1 ALAALFYFPLP
12 LATHFR
18 LIWVGPII
26 TSAGINRGA
35 RDAEGRLRR
44 LALLGGE
51 LSYAVYALHYPIFC
65 WVNGL
70 YQAAAGP
77 RNLIIEGPVILASVL
92 IGSYVAMKIYDE
104 PLRRRLGLAWQRA
117 RHSPSLAAPKRTSP
131 PV

>member
-1 ALAALFYFPLP
+1 MPQRNSSQCFDA
-12 LATHFR
+12 R
-18 LIWVGPII
+18 
-26 TSAGINRGA
+26 AGLWLQTARGA
-35 RDAEGRLRR
+35 GRHQLTAVHERFLGWAR
-44 LALLGGE
+44 ASRTWAGLCSSLPDILLGQR
-51 LSYAVYALHYPIFC
+51 S
-65 WVNGL
+65 

-117 RHSPSLAAPKRTSP
+117 RHSPSLATPKGTSP